1 MIKSGLIIFFAGC
14 SILIYSSCRNG
25 DNAGTDESEAIPVA
39 ATAVTVTHPVRGN
52 MADSVELNAI
62 AAYLLKTY
70 AKANTTGY
78 LQSSTVQMGS
88 YVKKGQVLFSI
99 RTKESAAL
107 GNAISSL
114 DSSFHFQG
122 ITKLRSPG
130 NGYITQLNY
139 TAGNYVQEGDL
150 LAEITDAGSFAFLLD
165 LPYEL
170 RPYIQ
175 QNHRLRIYLPDN
187 SVLQGTLGGAL
198 PFLDST
204 GQTQRYIVR
213 VNDNRH
219 IPANLI
225 AKVKLVRNS
234 RQNVTLVP
242 RDALLSN
249 ETQDAF
255 WIMKMVNDSTAV
267 KCPVQKG
274 MENEK
279 WVEIVAPPITD
290 SVTILLSGNYGLP
303 DTAKVKIA
311 GAH

>member
-1 MIKSGLIIFFAGC
+1 MKKSGLIIFLSGC
-14 SILIYSSCRNG
+14 FCLFQASCNNE
-25 DNAGTDESEAIPVA
+25 DNAGTDEQEATPM
-39 ATAVTVTHPVRGN
+39 ATTPVTVTHPVKGSI
-52 MADSVELNAI
+52 ADSVELNAI
-62 AAYLLKTY
+62 SVYMLKTY

-88 YVKKGQVLFSI
+88 FVKKGQVLFSI

-107 GNAISSL
+107 GNAISGL

-170 RPYIQ
+170 RPYI
-175 QNHRLRIYLPDN
+175 NENRHLHIYLPDN
-187 SVLQGTLGGAL
+187 SVVQGTLGGPL
-198 PFLDST
+198 PYVDSS
-204 GQTQRYIVR
+204 GQTQRYIIR
-213 VNDNRH
+213 VNNVRP

-225 AKVKLVRNS
+225 AKVKLARNVR
-234 RQNVTLVP
+234 QQATLLP
-242 RDALLSN
+242 KEALLSN
-249 ETQDAF
+249 ETQEAF
-255 WIMKMVNDSTAV
+255 WIMKMMNDSIAV

-274 MENEK
+274 MENEQ
-279 WVEIVAPPITD
+279 WVEIVEPTLGD
-290 SVTILLSGNYGLP
+290 SDAILLTGNYGLP
-303 DTAKVKIA
+303 DTARVKIS
-311 GAH
+311 HEH

>member
-1 MIKSGLIIFFAGC
+1 MIKAGLTIVIAGC
-14 SILIYSSCRNG
+14 CLLFHSSCNNG
-25 DNAGTDESEAIPVA
+25 DNAASDEPEATPVA
-39 ATAVTVTHPVRGN
+39 ATPVTVTHPERGN
-52 MADSVELNAI
+52 IADSVELNAI
-62 AAYLLKTY
+62 SAYLLKTY

-78 LQSSTVQMGS
+78 LQSSFVQMGAF
-88 YVKKGQVLFSI
+88 VKKGQVLFTI
-99 RTKESAAL
+99 RTKESTAL
-107 GNAISSL
+107 GNSISGL

-122 ITKLRSPG
+122 ITKLHSPG

-139 TAGNYVQEGDL
+139 AAGNYVQEGDL

-175 QNHRLRIYLPDN
+175 QNHRLSIYLPDN
-187 SVLQGTLGGAL
+187 SVLQGTLGSAL

-204 GQTQRYIVR
+204 GQTQRYIIR
-213 VNDNRH
+213 VNDSRH

-225 AKVKLVRNS
+225 AKVKLARSS
-234 RQNVTLVP
+234 RQQVTLVP
-242 RDALLSN
+242 KEAVLSN
-249 ETQDAF
+249 ETQESF
-255 WIMKMVNDSTAV
+255 WIMKMINDSTAV

-279 WVEIVAPPITD
+279 WVEIVAPPIAD
-290 SVTILLSGNYGLP
+290 SVSILLSGNYGLP
-303 DTAKVKIA
+303 DTAKVKIT